1 MIGALNTAIVEAG
14 PHVYSFTMHQL
25 WTMVLSICGGITAVS
40 AAIAIIIK
48 VISKMKEPDNKQN
61 SRLEEHD
68 KKLDSVDKKLAADK
82 DRLDLF
88 QSKIIQLEERQKES
102 SITIEVHERKI
113 VEAEQRINK
122 SEHGSNVTMKALL
135 ALLSHGID
143 GNAIEPMKEAKAAL
157 ENYLIDGQNN
167 TKNIMN

>member
-40 AAIAIIIK
+40 AAIAVIIK
-48 VISKMKEPDNKQN
+48 VIGKMKEPDSKQN
-61 SRLEEHD
+61 SRLKEHD
-68 KKLDSVDKKLAADK
+68 KKFDSVDKKLAADK

-88 QSKIIQLEERQKES
+88 QSKIVQLEESQKKN

-157 ENYLIDGQNN
+157 ENYLIDGQNA
-167 TKNIMN
+167 KNPNNV

>member
-1 MIGALNTAIVEAG
+1 
-14 PHVYSFTMHQL
+14 
-25 WTMVLSICGGITAVS
+25 MVLSICGGITAIS
-40 AAIAIIIK
+40 AAIAVIIK
-48 VISKMKEPDNKQN
+48 VVSKVKEPDNKQDEH
-61 SRLEEHD
+61 LEEHD
-68 KKLDSVDKKLAADK
+68 KRLESIDKKLAADK

-88 QSKIIQLEERQKES
+88 QSKIVQLEERQKEN

>member
-1 MIGALNTAIVEAG
+1 MI
-14 PHVYSFTMHQL
+14 
-25 WTMVLSICGGITAVS
+25 LSICGGITAIS
-40 AAIAIIIK
+40 AAIAVIIK
-48 VISKMKEPDNKQN
+48 FVSKIKEPDNKQN
-61 SRLEEHD
+61 EHLQEHD
-68 KKLDSVDKKLAADK
+68 KKFDSIDKKLATDK

-88 QSKIIQLEERQKES
+88 QSKIVQLEEHQKENT
-102 SITIEVHERKI
+102 ITIEVHERKI

-167 TKNIMN
+167 SKNG

>member
-40 AAIAIIIK
+40 AAIAVIIK
-48 VISKMKEPDNKQN
+48 DISKVKEPDNKQN
-61 SRLEEHD
+61 LRLEEHD

-88 QSKIIQLEERQKES
+88 QSKIVQLEEHQKEN

-157 ENYLIDGQNN
+157 ENYLIDGQN
-167 TKNIMN
+167 TKNPNNV

>member
-1 MIGALNTAIVEAG
+1 MSTVLLNAA
-14 PHVYSFTMHQL
+14 PHVYTFTMHQL
-25 WTMVLSICGGITAVS
+25 QTMILSICGGITAIS
-40 AAIAIIIK
+40 AAIA
-48 VISKMKEPDNKQN
+48 VIMKFVSKIKEPDNKQN
-61 SRLEEHD
+61 EHLEEHD
-68 KKLDSVDKKLAADK
+68 KKFDSIDKKLAANK

-88 QSKIIQLEERQKES
+88 QSKIVQLEERQKENA
-102 SITIEVHERKI
+102 ITIEVHEHKI
-113 VEAEQRINK
+113 VKAEQRINK

-167 TKNIMN
+167 LKNE